1 MEQSGLDLPL
11 LPLCRESMETV
22 LMENVSTNLT
32 DIAVALF
39 GYSNRLYPKILAVL
53 LVSDAGAS
61 ERVLRMPALPSR
73 SRNIAQ
79 LQSQMS
85 TMMQSGHN
93 IRIP

>member
-1 MEQSGLDLPL
+1 MEQSGLDLRL
-11 LPLCRESMETV
+11 LPLCHESMETV

-39 GYSNRLYPKILAVL
+39 GDSHRSYPKILAVL

-61 ERVLRMPALPSR
+61 ERVLTMPALPSR

-79 LQSQMS
+79 LQSQMA